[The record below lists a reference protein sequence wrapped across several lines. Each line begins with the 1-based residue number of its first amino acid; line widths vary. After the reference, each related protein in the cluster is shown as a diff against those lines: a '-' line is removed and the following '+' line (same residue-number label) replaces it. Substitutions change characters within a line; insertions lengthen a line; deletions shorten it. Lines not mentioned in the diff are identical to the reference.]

1 LQIKNKGQKGMISM
15 DNWTTI
21 KNLKKIN
28 PTMGTRTIAKLVG
41 VSRNTVK
48 KALQEDGA
56 PIDKKEGVKKLNE
69 NIEPF
74 EGFIKESFLKK
85 NLKASRILKDI
96 RSKGYQGSQYALYS
110 YIKNELKPIKEDIQG
125 NNPRAYKSY
134 STSPGEQMQFDWA
147 HYTVPIDGNLVK
159 IYIHQTILGFS
170 RLKSFVVT
178 LSMTQSDI
186 FTALEDAFNMFNGV
200 CERIQVDNAKVFI
213 DNASVN
219 DFKWN
224 KRFLHFCGFYGVKPT
239 RSLPAHP
246 WSKGKVEKPFDYL
259 ENHFIAGNEFR
270 NFEDLQQR
278 LQQFQ
283 DETNNLLH
291 GTTQEITIKRFQ
303 QKEQEFLKPLPL
315 DNLTGEIKRYI
326 GFKEE
331 FRKVSCDCLISYK
344 GNKYSIPHYF
354 ATKEVWIKVVYG
366 NTLQVYSS
374 KNKLIASHVLSLGK
388 KEIIINKKHF
398 EGYRKTNT
406 TIAVTISRLV
416 KRFGDYIN
424 IHQFISNVKVQKR
437 INPADHL
444 LKIANLFEYYNN
456 KDCILAMEECFTLNM
471 FNANIIKGCITN
483 NTTPKKETIDLLNIE
498 LPKGDVKRDLGDYKL

>member
-1 LQIKNKGQKGMISM
+1 MISM

-28 PTMGTRTIAKLVG
+28 PTMGTRTIADLVG

-48 KALQEDGA
+48 KALKEDGA
-56 PIDKKEGVKKLNE
+56 PLKKQGVKKINE

-96 RSKGYQGSQYALYS
+96 ISKGYKGSQYALYNFIRE
-110 YIKNELKPIKEDIQG
+110 YLKPIKEDVQG
-125 NNPRAYKSY
+125 NNKKAFKSY
-134 STSPGEQMQFDWA
+134 STDPGVQIQFDWA
-147 HYTVPIDGNLVK
+147 HYTVSIDNSLVK
-159 IYIHQTILGFS
+159 IYVHQTILGFS
-170 RLKSFVVT
+170 RLKVFVVT
-178 LSMTQSDI
+178 LSMNQSDV
-186 FTALEDAFNMFNGV
+186 FTALEDAFIFYGGV
-200 CERIQVDNAKVFI
+200 CERIQVDNARVFI
-213 DNASVN
+213 DNASKN

-259 ENHFIAGNEFR
+259 ENHFIMGNEFKS
-270 NFEDLQQR
+270 FEDLQQR
-278 LQQFQ
+278 LHQFQ
-283 DETNNLLH
+283 NDINALLH
-291 GTTQEITIKRFQ
+291 GTTNEITDIRFKT
-303 QKEQEFLKPLPL
+303 KEQEFLKSLPF
-315 DNLTGEIKRYI
+315 DNLTGEVKRYI

-331 FRKVSCDCLISYK
+331 FRKVTSDCLISYK
-344 GNKYSIPHYF
+344 SNKYSVPHYF
-354 ATKEVWIKVVYG
+354 ATKEVWIRVVYG

-374 KNKLIASHVLSLGK
+374 KNKLIASHTLHLGK
-388 KEIIINKKHF
+388 KEIIINKEHF

-416 KRFGDYIN
+416 KRFGNYVN
-424 IHQFISNVKVQKR
+424 IHKFISNVKVQKR
-437 INPADHL
+437 INPATHL
-444 LKIANLFEYYNN
+444 LKITNLFEYYDDE
-456 KDCILAMEECFTLNM
+456 DCILAMDECFTLNM

-483 NTTPKKETIDLLNIE
+483 NTKPKEETINLFNIE
-498 LPKGDVKRDLGDYKL
+498 LPKGDVKRDLGDYKI